1 MKKILYLTS
10 IVPEKELYH
19 NIAFTRS
26 GNNVCQGIGEALWE
40 RTSCEI
46 LSFAPMPSFPRGKL
60 FFSKKEESFP
70 SGMKVT
76 IAPLLNMKALKNICI
91 GIYSFFWI
99 LNWARKNK
107 GEELYILTYNIYSP
121 PVNILYWAS
130 KLAHAKLYVIL
141 YDLGVPP
148 KRLGLSKLTML
159 SYRIS
164 ERAAKKYIPKLDGR
178 IVINESIIKNYAPGK
193 DYILVDG
200 GISNEVIANLFP
212 LRESQDEY
220 YTFLCAGMLWDQ
232 NGTKL
237 ILDAMKVNTND
248 KIRVIFAGKGIDVP
262 LIEEAA
268 EKDNRIKYVGMLSM
282 QELFKVYE
290 GSDVL
295 MNLRIEEEIDFHFP
309 SKLLEFLVMG
319 KKVLSTDIAHAGR
332 DYGEYIQI
340 LSDVTPEGLSKA
352 MDEITKISKR
362 DLYENG
368 KKSRQFML
376 ENRNWEKR
384 TEEIL
389 EYMNKVN

>member
-1 MKKILYLTS
+1 MALLFLSS
-10 IVPEKELYH
+10 IVPDTPKYH
-19 NIAFTRS
+19 NAAFTRS
-26 GNNVCQGIGEALWE
+26 GNNVLSGIAESLWKDGN
-40 RTSCEI
+40 CEM
-46 LSFAPMPSFPRGKL
+46 LSYAPMPSFPRGS
-60 FFSKKEESFP
+60 FFVKSSTEVFP
-70 SGMKVT
+70 SGMTVNY
-76 IAPLLNMKALKNICI
+76 APVFNVKAIKNVAE
-91 GIYSFFWI
+91 GLYTYFWI
-99 LNWARKNK
+99 LSWAKRHK
-107 GEELYILTYNIYSP
+107 GEDLKVLVYNIYDP
-121 PVNILYWAS
+121 PIDILYRAC
-130 KLAHAKLYVIL
+130 KIINVKLYVIL

-212 LRESQDEY
+212 LQEPKDEN
-220 YTFLCAGMLWDQ
+220 YTFVCAGMLWDQ

-268 EKDNRIKYVGMLSM
+268 KKDNRIKYVGMLSM

-309 SKLLEFLVMG
+309 SKLLEFMVMG
-319 KKVLSTDIAHAGR
+319 KKVLSTNIAHAGR

-376 ENRNWEKR
+376 ENHNWEKR

>member
-1 MKKILYLTS
+1 MALLHIS
-10 IVPEKELYH
+10 SVVPDTPKYH
-19 NIAFTRS
+19 NSAFTRS
-26 GNNVCQGIGEALWE
+26 GNNVLSGIAESLWKKGD
-40 RTSCEI
+40 CEI
-46 LSFAPMPSFPRGKL
+46 LSFAPMPSFPRGS
-60 FFSKKEESFP
+60 FFVKTIKEVFP
-70 SGMKVT
+70 SGIVVYF
-76 IAPLLNMKALKNICI
+76 APILNIKAIKNIVEAV
-91 GIYSFFWI
+91 YTYFWV
-99 LNWARKNK
+99 LKWAKRHQ
-107 GEELYILTYNIYSP
+107 GDELKVLVYNIYDP
-121 PVNILYWAS
+121 PVNILYQAC
-130 KLAHAKLYVIL
+130 KRINAKLYVIL

-178 IVINESIIKNYAPGK
+178 IVINESIIKHYAPGK

-220 YTFLCAGMLWDQ
+220 YTFVCAGMLWDQ

-262 LIEEAA
+262 LIEEVAK
-268 EKDNRIKYVGMLSM
+268 KDNRIKYVGMLSM

-389 EYMNKVN
+389 EYMNIK